1 MEVYDTE
8 LSFDYITL
16 KEASKKWNLTAR
28 RISEY
33 CKQGRIPGAVLT
45 PGKMWLIP
53 KGADKPMDARS
64 CEYTSQID
72 VKVKPFIKWAG
83 GKGQLL
89 SEIRKIYPSEL
100 GKSIRKYAEPFIGG
114 GAVLFDVV
122 SRYDLDEVYISD
134 INKELINVYRT
145 IRDRP
150 NELLDMLD
158 KLQAEHLS
166 YDDCKRKEFFYKN
179 RDRYNELKIPYD
191 GSLNVELA
199 ALFIYL
205 NKTCFNGLYR
215 VNSKGLYNTPSGTY
229 KNPLICDKENIIN
242 VSKYLQKVK
251 IVCGDY
257 KESIDFI
264 DENTFVYFDPPYRPL
279 TATASFTAYTEGLFN
294 DDNQRELAQYVKA
307 LSNKGAKVAVS
318 NSDPKNSNDGDEFF
332 DELYRGQNVS
342 RISANRAIN
351 SKGTGRGKINELLIT
366 NY

>member
-1 MEVYDTE
+1 MEVCDME

-28 RISEY
+28 RISDY

-45 PGKMWLIP
+45 PAKVWLIP
-53 KGADKPMDARS
+53 KNVDKPMDARS
-64 CEYTSQID
+64 CEYTSEID
-72 VKVKPFIKWAG
+72 VKVKPFVKWAG

-89 SEIRKIYPSEL
+89 SEIRKVYPPEL
-100 GKSIRKYAEPFIGG
+100 GVSIKKYAEPFIGG
-114 GAVLFDVV
+114 GAVLFDVL
-122 SRYDLDEVYISD
+122 SKYDLDEVYISD

-145 IRDRP
+145 IKEKP
-150 NELLDMLD
+150 NELLEILEE
-158 KLQAEHLS
+158 LQTEHLS
-166 YDDCKRKEFFYKN
+166 RGDDERKEFFYKN
-179 RDRYNELKIPYD
+179 RDRYNELKISYD
-191 GSLNVELA
+191 GSLDVELA

-215 VNSKGLYNTPSGTY
+215 VNSRGLYNTPSGTY
-229 KNPLICDKENIIN
+229 KNPLICDRDNIIN

-264 DENTFVYFDPPYRPL
+264 DGDTFVYFDPPYRPL
-279 TATASFTAYTEGLFN
+279 TETASFTAYTEGLFN
-294 DDNQRELAQYVKA
+294 DENQRELAQYVRA
-307 LSNKGAKVAVS
+307 LSDKGAKVAVS
-318 NSDPKNSNDGDEFF
+318 NSDPKNSNSEDEFF
-332 DELYRGQNVS
+332 DELYKDQNIA